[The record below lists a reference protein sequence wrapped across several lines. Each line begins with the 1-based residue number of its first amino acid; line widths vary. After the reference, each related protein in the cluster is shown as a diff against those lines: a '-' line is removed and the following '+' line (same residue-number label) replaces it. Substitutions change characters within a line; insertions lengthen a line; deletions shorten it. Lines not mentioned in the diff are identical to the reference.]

1 MILASSQMR
10 IHWDNRPISTRE
22 PIALSG
28 DCLRKREQLRKKT
41 GSASLCRSAL
51 QPGMSLKATGNIE
64 SPAGTSAGF
73 TGGPLNAFCFVTRML
88 VVAGGKLHAAKPKP
102 QAKRRGRH
110 ANRALNPWSIK
121 TARRRQ
127 MPVWV
132 TQASVSGKG
141 PEIHH
146 ISNLIRIPLDNV
158 SFTVSQNVYLF

>member
-1 MILASSQMR
+1 MILASSQMLT
-10 IHWDNRPISTRE
+10 HWDNRPISTRE

-28 DCLRKREQLRKKT
+28 DFFRKREQLRKKT

-64 SPAGTSAGF
+64 NPAGTSAGF
-73 TGGPLNAFCFVTRML
+73 TGGPLNGFCFVTRLL

-102 QAKRRGRH
+102 QAKRQSRH

-121 TARRRQ
+121 AARRRQ

-146 ISNLIRIPLDNV
+146 ISNLIRIPLDYV
-158 SFTVSQNVYLF
+158 SCAVSQNMYLF